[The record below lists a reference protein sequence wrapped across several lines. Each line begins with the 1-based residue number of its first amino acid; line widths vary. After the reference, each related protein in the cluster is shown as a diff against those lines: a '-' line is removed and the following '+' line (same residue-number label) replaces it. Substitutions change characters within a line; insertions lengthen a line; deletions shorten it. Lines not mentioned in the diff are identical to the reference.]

1 MIPILTSIVDF
12 FKAKKTVY
20 SHRNR
25 TIEMI
30 ALEKGIDINLI
41 KNETRAILQSE
52 GKVEAVINIRKRF
65 HVTSSAA
72 WNFVDKL
79 E

>member
-52 GKVEAVINIRKRF
+52 GKVEAVINLRKRF